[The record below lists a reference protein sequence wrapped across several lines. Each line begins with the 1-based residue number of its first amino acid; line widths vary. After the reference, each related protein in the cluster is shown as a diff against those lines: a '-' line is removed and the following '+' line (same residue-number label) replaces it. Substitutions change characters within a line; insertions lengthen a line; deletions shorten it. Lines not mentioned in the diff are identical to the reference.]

1 MQSPHTKAISP
12 TGCRT
17 RELLAVQQQCYP
29 PTSLIVP
36 IESILLTP
44 LGIYACYKCT
54 LNSNPLLP
62 VYQQL
67 NLQSGESSTRQ
78 TDMKYSQWKNRQL
91 FRAAPA
97 VRGKLCTRSAPAAGA
112 GKAGWQTRCLRQSE
126 GVRTW
131 VKPIKAAERNSTGS
145 WTTASPPRVT
155 ISFPPEGNNLQDG
168 AIEGTIRRC
177 SPDLCCRAAVL
188 DLIS

>member
-29 PTSLIVP
+29 PTSLIIP
-36 IESILLTP
+36 IEAILLTP
-44 LGIYACYKCT
+44 LGIYACCYKCT

-97 VRGKLCTRSAPAAGA
+97 VRGKLCLLLQLVLGRLV
-112 GKAGWQTRCLRQSE
+112 GKHVTSGK
-126 GVRTW
+126 
-131 VKPIKAAERNSTGS
+131 VKG
-145 WTTASPPRVT
+145 
-155 ISFPPEGNNLQDG
+155 FGHG
-168 AIEGTIRRC
+168 
-177 SPDLCCRAAVL
+177 
-188 DLIS
+188 